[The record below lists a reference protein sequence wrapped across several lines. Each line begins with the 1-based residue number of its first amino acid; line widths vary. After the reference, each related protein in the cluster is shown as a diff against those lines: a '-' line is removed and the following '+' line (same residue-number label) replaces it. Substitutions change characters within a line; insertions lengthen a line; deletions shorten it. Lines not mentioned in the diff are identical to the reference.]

1 MHRYFGDQDAYSL
14 FNTLSVVIPLVL
26 CLFYYKTK
34 KESISLYSEC
44 VVRVLSRI
52 EFKIGKLTLNI
63 GKILRFL
70 LVSLESIIMIYIA
83 TISSSNREFGEL
95 VGTGANYFALLF
107 TSWFYIILVS
117 ILILSNPIKQLDF
130 TTQLLPIHICVV
142 RIACFLNGC
151 CWGIPWEHGPYNYH
165 YDHPGNQVPVQAI
178 EAGFA
183 LAIFFFL
190 LWYRKRAKPGTMF
203 PMYMILYS
211 SARFFN
217 EFFTADYPAVLG
229 PFKVYHFLCM
239 VSVAVGIVAFILM
252 RKYGQKLS
260 DLFEVKKKALE
271 EIPVKRKQEK
281 QAKLEE
287 QKAKEEAERQERLE
301 KAKAAREKAA
311 AKYNK

>member
-1 MHRYFGDQDAYSL
+1 MHRYFGDLDAYSL
-14 FNTLSVVIPLVL
+14 FNTLAVVLTVFSS
-26 CLFYYKTK
+26 LFYFNIK
-34 KESISLYSEC
+34 KESISSYS
-44 VVRVLSRI
+44 
-52 EFKIGKLTLNI
+52 KILINFVHQKNFRFGKLKVE
-63 GKILRFL
+63 KIIEVI
-70 LVSLESIIMIYIA
+70 LVSVELLIMGYLPSA
-83 TISSSNREFGEL
+83 AAPANRLFGAL
-95 VGTGANYFALLF
+95 VGTGANYYGLLF
-107 TSWFYIILVS
+107 TVWLLVILVS
-117 ILILSNPIKQLDF
+117 VLIMSNPIKQLDLVTIFLPFRMTF
-130 TTQLLPIHICVV
+130 TRL
-142 RIACFLNGC
+142 ACFFNGC

-178 EAGFA
+178 ESGFV
-183 LAIFFFL
+183 LVIFFFL
-190 LWYRKRAKPGTMF
+190 LWYRKRAKPGTMY

-211 SARFFN
+211 SARFFK

-229 PFKVYHFLCM
+229 PFKVYHLLCM

-260 DLFEVKKKALE
+260 DLFEAKKKALE

-287 QKAKEEAERQERLE
+287 EKAKEKAEIQERLE

>member
-14 FNTLSVVIPLVL
+14 FNTLAVVLTIVSS
-26 CLFYYKTK
+26 LFYFNIK
-34 KESISLYSEC
+34 KESISLYSKLLINF
-44 VVRVLSRI
+44 VGQKNFR
-52 EFKIGKLTLNI
+52 IGKLKVE
-63 GKILRFL
+63 KIIEVI
-70 LVSLESIIMIYIA
+70 LVSVELLIMGYLPSA
-83 TISSSNREFGEL
+83 AASVNRPFGEL
-95 VGTGANYFALLF
+95 VGTGANYFGLLF
-107 TSWFYIILVS
+107 TVWLLIILVS
-117 ILILSNPIKQLDF
+117 VLIMSNPIKQLDIVTIF
-130 TTQLLPIHICVV
+130 LPFRMVFI
-142 RIACFLNGC
+142 RLACFFNGC

-178 EAGFA
+178 EAGFV
-183 LAIFFFL
+183 LVIFFFL
-190 LWYRKRAKPGTMF
+190 LWYRKRAKPGTMY
-203 PMYMILYS
+203 PTYLILYS

-229 PFKVYHFLCM
+229 PFKVYHFLCI